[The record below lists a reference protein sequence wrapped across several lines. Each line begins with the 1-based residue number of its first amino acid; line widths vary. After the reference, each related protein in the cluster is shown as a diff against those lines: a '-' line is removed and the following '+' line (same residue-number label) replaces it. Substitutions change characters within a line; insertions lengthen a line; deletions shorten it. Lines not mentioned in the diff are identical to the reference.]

1 MPDTHFFYLQN
12 SHFFL
17 AQKVTNFAFACVA
30 LMYKMC
36 IGGAAMKLQNV
47 RRACWNTRCWKA
59 ESSEIIISLAG
70 LIN

>member
-47 RRACWNTRCWKA
+47 RRAC
-59 ESSEIIISLAG
+59 
-70 LIN
+70 